1 MRTATRRLRSA
12 ATRNPGV
19 ADLELL
25 TTAQV
30 LALLQIGRTKLW
42 ALVREEAFPAFR
54 IGEGRNSS
62 LRYRRTD
69 VLRWL
74 GLSWLGSSSAS
85 HGQRH
90 RGPVRPEARPPSNCC
105 SIYQLVSW
113 WSTVATTFRRSMV
126 PPVAC

>member
-1 MRTATRRLRSA
+1 MS
-12 ATRNPGV
+12 GV
-19 ADLELL
+19 SDFELL

-69 VLRWL
+69 VLHWL
-74 GLSWLGSSSAS
+74 ERNRVNGAS
-85 HGQRH
+85 TR
-90 RGPVRPEARPPSNCC
+90 RPDSESPPPRAR
-105 SIYQLVSW
+105 
-113 WSTVATTFRRSMV
+113 
-126 PPVAC
+126 